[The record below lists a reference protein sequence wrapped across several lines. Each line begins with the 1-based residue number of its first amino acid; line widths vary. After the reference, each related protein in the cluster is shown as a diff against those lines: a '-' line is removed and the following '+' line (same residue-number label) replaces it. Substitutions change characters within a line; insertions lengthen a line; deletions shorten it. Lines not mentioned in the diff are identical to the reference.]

1 MELTIA
7 DDPFAR
13 QSAMDDAVDQAFLKA
28 VRDGNTDSPAPAAK
42 SSRTRM
48 KRAGRPNV
56 PKTFG
61 SRSR

>member
-1 MELTIA
+1 MRIA

-13 QSAMDDAVDQAFLKA
+13 QEAVADAGEAA
-28 VRDGNTDSPAPAAK
+28 VRGEKKAAPRRK
-42 SSRTRM
+42 MR
-48 KRAGRPNV
+48 RAGRPNV